1 MNLVQVSDQ
10 ELMGVNGGG
19 LLKFSAG
26 AIAGGLLY
34 DGAKKGVRA
43 AVAYHR
49 SETKR
54 RRNEVNRA
62 REIGRAYRNGPTHFA
77 R

>member
-10 ELMGVNGGG
+10 ELVEVDGGG
-19 LLKFSAG
+19 VIKFTAG

-34 DGAKKGVRA
+34 DGAKAGARA
-43 AVAYHR
+43 AVTYHR

-54 RRNEVNRA
+54 RQNEINRA
-62 REIGRAYRNGPTHFA
+62 REIGRAYRSGPTRFS

>member
-10 ELMGVNGGG
+10 ELMEVDGGG
-19 LLKFSAG
+19 FLKLA
-26 AIAGGLLY
+26 ATAMAGGLLY
-34 DGAKKGVRA
+34 DGAKTGVRA